1 MQKRDKDVTD
11 YYQNVTA
18 RLRNVSELK
27 EEYEA
32 KLKRIYAEIG
42 VEYESEKAD
51 EGGKQEFH
59 MKTIVDNILSKRS
72 EKTGN
77 PALNVNCR

>member
-1 MQKRDKDVTD
+1 MTD

-42 VEYESEKAD
+42 VEYEAEKTD
-51 EGGKQEFH
+51 EGENRNF
-59 MKTIVDNILSKRS
+59 IRKRS
-72 EKTGN
+72 
-77 PALNVNCR
+77 